1 VSAVKPYIAHFDL
14 DSFFVSVELLLQ
26 PELKG
31 KPVIVGGSANRG
43 VVSTCSYEARK
54 FGVHSAMPMATA
66 MKLCPQAIVLKGTYQ
81 QYSYYSKMVTDI
93 IASKV
98 PLFQKAS
105 IDEFYCDL
113 TGMDRFFN
121 VSQYTQQLRTFI
133 IKETGLPISCGLSS
147 AKFISKMATNEA
159 KPNGFLEIPHGK
171 EKEFLW
177 PMGIEKINGVG
188 KQTEQRLRNIGL
200 HTIKDIAQTPVAIL
214 EKKLGKWGQELW
226 QKAQGLGSAELTTE
240 WNQKSMS
247 HETTFHEN
255 QTNIAF
261 IHSQLV
267 RLTEKNAYDLRQDE
281 KLTGCL
287 TVKIRY
293 DDFETTNKQESIPYT
308 SLDDELIEKA
318 KDIFNKFYQRGRA
331 IRLIG
336 IRFSQLV
343 DTGMQMNLF
352 NDQHNKLNLY
362 KAVDDIKNRFG
373 DKLVSKA
380 VVGRKNPGNKS
391 IP

>member
-1 VSAVKPYIAHFDL
+1 MSQPLSYIAHFDL
-14 DSFFVSVELLLQ
+14 DSFFVSVELLLR

-31 KPVIVGGSANRG
+31 KPVIVGGSVNRG

-54 FGVHSAMPMATA
+54 FGVHSAMPMKTA
-66 MKLCPQAIVLKGTYQ
+66 IKLCPQAIILKGNYHE
-81 QYSYYSKMVTDI
+81 YRYYSKKVTDL

-113 TGMDRFFN
+113 TGMDRYFD
-121 VSQYTQQLRTFI
+121 VSSYTRQLRELI

-159 KPNGFLEIPHGK
+159 KPNGFLAIPHGK
-171 EKEFLW
+171 EKDFLW
-177 PMGIEKINGVG
+177 PLGIEKINGIG
-188 KQTEQRLRNIGL
+188 KQTEPRLRAIGL
-200 HTIKDIAQTPVAIL
+200 HTIKDIANTPVEIL
-214 EKKLGKWGQELW
+214 ETRLGKWGRDLW
-226 QKAQGLGSAELTTE
+226 RKANGIGSAELETE

-255 QTNIAF
+255 QTNVDFLHA
-261 IHSQLV
+261 QLV
-267 RLTEKNAYDLRQDE
+267 KLAEQNAYGLRQDE

-293 DDFETTNKQESIPYT
+293 ADFETTSKQETIPYT

-318 KDIFNKFYQRGRA
+318 KEIFDKFYQQGRPV
-331 IRLIG
+331 RLIG
-336 IRFSQLV
+336 VRFSQL
-343 DTGMQMNLF
+343 TNSGMQMNLF
-352 NDQHNKLNLY
+352 NSQDTRLNLY

-373 DKLVSKA
+373 DKTVTKA
-380 VVGRKNPGNKS
+380 VVSRKKAE
-391 IP
+391 

>member
-1 VSAVKPYIAHFDL
+1 MNNPKPYIAHFDL

-159 KPNGFLEIPHGK
+159 KPNGFLEIPHWK

-226 QKAQGLGSAELTTE
+226 QKAHGLGSAELTTE

-318 KDIFNKFYQRGRA
+318 KDIFDRFYQRGRA
-331 IRLIG
+331 VRLIG
-336 IRFSQLV
+336 VRFSQLV

-380 VVGRKNPGNKS
+380 VVNRKKPEQ
-391 IP
+391 